1 MGLPNRPGKT
11 RCEIMCRL
19 IHPTPVRS
27 FGSAGKTG
35 DDSSARGRASQRE
48 SSSSPRSGSP
58 RHPPLGVQA
67 SGPHVERC
75 EAPRLSTK
83 SEPYPADLASRFRCG
98 FTKEAGQQSRT
109 QEPPPGA
116 TTAFRTAGKRW
127 QRFSRPQRFVLRAS
141 PPPEPVSILVQRLR
155 TNTFPSPRVRGG
167 GPRCRA
173 RGGPWG
179 RRRGVAGLETPPHR
193 EAWPDPA
200 GAAAAAGPAA
210 GGGAERRGGHPGS
223 SPSTMLAAQN
233 TLQHNAQ
240 RVQQQGRQNRARR
253 ASGR

>member
-1 MGLPNRPGKT
+1 
-11 RCEIMCRL
+11 MCRL
-19 IHPTPVRS
+19 IHPTPVRN

-155 TNTFPSPRVRGG
+155 TNTFSLTLGPRRRPTVPGAGRPVGTAPGGG
-167 GPRCRA
+167 GPGDAAAPRGVARPGRRGRRRRA
-173 RGGPWG
+173 RRG
-179 RRRGVAGLETPPHR
+179 RRRGAP
-193 EAWPDPA
+193 
-200 GAAAAAGPAA
+200 
-210 GGGAERRGGHPGS
+210 GGAPG
-223 SPSTMLAAQN
+223 Q
-233 TLQHNAQ
+233 
-240 RVQQQGRQNRARR
+240 
-253 ASGR
+253 